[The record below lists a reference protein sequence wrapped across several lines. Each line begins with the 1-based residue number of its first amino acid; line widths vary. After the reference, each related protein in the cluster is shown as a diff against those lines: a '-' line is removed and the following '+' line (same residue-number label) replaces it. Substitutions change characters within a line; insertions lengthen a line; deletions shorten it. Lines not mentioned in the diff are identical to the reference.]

1 MISSFPIKL
10 SKPNI
15 MGIFIGV
22 VCLVILT
29 LPNISCTSS
38 KNFDHELNE
47 IIKPYKFSIAEWEI
61 EAISYEIED
70 FLYGI
75 GDVTIN
81 DSYIVIEYFS
91 IIQQINDLQHQIEI
105 DSNSIVQNYIE
116 ESKKNLKQLRRQKN
130 ELEDRVE
137 RVIQKQITETLKKVG
152 IHHPL
157 DHYLNFAFS
166 FPPVNFELE
175 MPPNLLVIS
184 TRENIERIEEITLV
198 QEISMEERQQIED
211 SIDELGVSSIVIGIG
226 GMATYPSFVIDSA
239 GLQFTINV
247 AIEEWLHQY
256 LFFRPLGFLYSLHL
270 AGIAPDSEIAV
281 LNETLVDIARQEI
294 GDLLYRNYYSPFFL
308 DKEIIT
314 QEGKNQPNITEFDFY
329 QEMREIRLLV
339 DDYLA
344 KGEVDKAEMFME
356 QKRIFMASKGYYIR
370 RLNQA
375 YFAFYGTYAA
385 GPISVNPIGEE
396 LKAFREQNTSLS
408 EFLNRVSAITS
419 RNELK
424 SILE

>member
-1 MISSFPIKL
+1 
-10 SKPNI
+10 

>member
-1 MISSFPIKL
+1 
-10 SKPNI
+10 
-15 MGIFIGV
+15 MGILIGV
-22 VCLVILT
+22 VCLVILI

-75 GDVTIN
+75 GDVTNN
-81 DSYIVIEYFS
+81 DSYIVVEYFS

-116 ESKKNLKQLRRQKN
+116 ESKKDLKQLRRQKN

-137 RVIQKQITETLKKVG
+137 RVIQKQITETLEKVG

-184 TRENIERIEEITLV
+184 TREKIERIEEIILV

-211 SIDELGVSSIVIGIG
+211 SIDELGVSSIVVGIG

-294 GDLLYRNYYSPFFL
+294 GDLLYRNYYSPFFP

-314 QEGKNQPNITEFDFY
+314 QKGKNQPNITEFDFY